1 MANFGELDKL
11 TVHNNILDRLTALE
25 REFRRFART
34 DLRADD
40 LSEITDDL
48 GEVTRGRFRVVDD
61 NGNTRMIL
69 SGENLLE
76 ELGVSAHLVGLD
88 ANYVPQFWMDADN
101 GAGTFAGGD
110 GVIDDEGIHTNGV
123 RYGILQHA
131 QDPDALYPREACL
144 EMFYPSA
151 YTYPAWRLRLSDV
164 LPTTNLLTNGDFSS
178 GDTTGWVVTDD
189 AAGTITAVSDG
200 AGGYYGA
207 YVSTGGSPRLRT
219 EPVTVTEK
227 LGYYVEVEVSG
238 DCPDA
243 APSLSLFID
252 FYSDAGGTV
261 YAGGQLV
268 DLAAF
273 VSLDGGGYGFAT
285 KKMYGYVHAPKNA
298 VTAKLRFYVNYSGGS
313 YSVIVDNAKL
323 IQRDFA
329 EYILNL
335 DAGQRSSHLNF
346 RGPTS
351 AEITAG
357 PDYDTAAATSHS
369 SLIGEVLVNKP
380 MRITGALWDVRNTG
394 DYTLYLANAGDGLA
408 IRELWSGTVG
418 SAGEITMTF
427 TEPLVLT
434 TGVHFLRL
442 YRSGGATTWW
452 TVAAAYGAIGDD
464 FRVNRISRDMG
475 ASWATGSIPA
485 KLVYTPG
492 EWS

>member
-1 MANFGELDKL
+1 MSERFERQAVEGNSPDAIAELRRQQELLKTQL
-11 TVHNNILDRLTALE
+11 AKGGRLS
-25 REFRRFART
+25 
-34 DLRADD
+34 D
-40 LSEITDDL
+40 ITDDL

-76 ELGVSAHLVGLD
+76 ELGVSAHFVGLD
-88 ANYVPQFWMDADN
+88 ADGVPQFWMDADN

-131 QDPDALYPREACL
+131 QDPAGSYPREACL
-144 EMFYPSA
+144 EMFYPGST
-151 YTYPAWRLRLSDV
+151 TYPAWRLRLANV
-164 LPTTNLLTNGDFSS
+164 LNTTNLLTNGDFET
-178 GDTTGWVVTDD
+178 GDTTGWEVTDD
-189 AAGTITAVSDG
+189 LVAGSITATSDG
-200 AGGYYGA
+200 AGGYYGL
-207 YVSTGGSPRLRT
+207 YESTGGSPRLRT
-219 EPVTVTEK
+219 VPATITEK
-227 LGYYVEVEVSG
+227 LGYYIEVYASAN
-238 DCPDA
+238 CPA
-243 APSLSLFID
+243 TAPSLSLFVD

-268 DLAAF
+268 DFRAF
-273 VSLDGGGYGFAT
+273 ETLESGGYGFET
-285 KKMYGYVHAPKNA
+285 TKMYGYVHAAKNA
-298 VTAKLRFYVNYSGGS
+298 VTAKLRFYVNYSGGP

-323 IQRDFA
+323 IQRDFS
-329 EYILNL
+329 ELILNL